1 MADTAPGSALPPAL
15 PSALLDGSPFA
26 LLHRPH
32 ATGQDG
38 LELLLGDISSVERL
52 ADLPLDTAAP
62 AADRHELLAILP
74 YRQIT
79 ERGYACNDDGAPL
92 VVMSVR
98 EQRALSVAGLLAE
111 IPDVPQTLSDAGFD
125 IDDEEYARIV
135 RKVLAEEI
143 GNGAGA
149 NFVIKRSFVA
159 TVEDWSPAAALAL
172 FGRLLARESGT
183 YWTFLVHTGEQTF
196 VGASPERHVSLEA
209 GTVTMNPISGTYRY
223 PASGPTV
230 EGALGL
236 LADRK
241 EREELH
247 MVVDE
252 ELKMMTRICDPGVRV
267 EGPYLKEMKRLA
279 HTEYFIRGES
289 ALDAREILRETMF
302 APTITG
308 SPVESAC
315 RVLRQYEPRGRSYYS
330 GALALIGR
338 DGEGR
343 RAMDSAILIRTAEVD
358 RAGRLEL
365 GVGATLVRHS
375 DPASEV
381 AETHAKAAGLLGA
394 LRDEQPSARR
404 REAAASTL
412 ALDPRVRD
420 GLTRYNQGLARF
432 WLDPSPSRHTDLAG
446 LRVLVV
452 DNEDTFT
459 AMLGHQL
466 RALGPQVTIHR
477 WCDVPESALDDAD
490 LVVVGPGPGDP
501 RQSADPKIAAV
512 RGLVERLLARRIPC
526 VAVCLGHQVVSG
538 VLGLPLVRKEVPNQ
552 GLQEEIDFFGR
563 EVRVGFYNAFAGRA
577 DSDRIHLD
585 AGFGPAAVEISR
597 DARTGEV
604 HGLRGPGFATAQF
617 HPESLLTEHGPALLH
632 DLVTTAL
639 KTPSSDT
646 VIPNHAR
653 GTDR

>member
-1 MADTAPGSALPPAL
+1 MADTAPGSALPSAL
-15 PSALLDGSPFA
+15 PPVLLDGSPFA

-38 LELLLGDISSVERL
+38 LELLLGDITAADRL
-52 ADLPLDTAAP
+52 ADLPLDTTTP
-62 AADRHELLAILP
+62 AAEGPRHELLAILP

-98 EQRALSVAGLLAE
+98 EQRELSVARLLAE

-125 IDDEEYARIV
+125 IEDEEYARIV

-183 YWTFLVHTGEQTF
+183 YWTFLVHTGDRTF

-289 ALDAREILRETMF
+289 SLDAREILRETMF

-338 DGEGR
+338 DGDGR

-375 DPASEV
+375 DPESEV

-394 LRDEQPSARR
+394 LRDEQAPDDR
-404 REAAASTL
+404 REAAVSTL
-412 ALDPRVRD
+412 ALDPRVQD

-432 WLDPSPSRHTDLAG
+432 WLEPRPSEHTELAG

-466 RALGPQVTIHR
+466 RSLGPQVTIHT
-477 WCDVPESALDDAD
+477 WYDLPESALDDVD

-512 RGLVERLLARRIPC
+512 RSLVERLLEHRIPC

-552 GLQEEIDFFGR
+552 GLQEEIDFFGSQ
-563 EVRVGFYNAFAGRA
+563 VRVGFYNAFAGRTE
-577 DSDRIHLD
+577 SDRIHLD
-585 AGFGPAAVEISR
+585 GSGTVEISR
-597 DARTGEV
+597 DTRTGEV

-639 KTPSSDT
+639 KTPYETDM
-646 VIPNHAR
+646 PNHAR

>member
-1 MADTAPGSALPPAL
+1 MADTAPGSALP
-15 PSALLDGSPFA
+15 SVLLDGSPFA

-38 LELLLGDISSVERL
+38 LELLLGDITTADRL
-52 ADLPLDTAAP
+52 ADLPLDTTAP
-62 AADRHELLAILP
+62 AAEDPRHELLAILP

-98 EQRALSVAGLLAE
+98 EQHELSVARLLAE

-159 TVEDWSPAAALAL
+159 TVEGWSPAAALAL

-183 YWTFLVHTGEQTF
+183 YWTFLVHTGGRTF

-289 ALDAREILRETMF
+289 SLDAREILRETMF

-338 DGEGR
+338 DAEGR

-358 RAGRLEL
+358 GAGRLEL

-375 DPASEV
+375 DPESEV

-394 LRDEQPSARR
+394 LRDEQVPADRC
-404 REAAASTL
+404 EATVSTL
-412 ALDPRVRD
+412 ALDPRVQD

-432 WLDPSPSRHTDLAG
+432 WLDPRPSEHTDLAG

-466 RALGPQVTIHR
+466 RSLGPQVTIHA
-477 WCDVPESALDDAD
+477 WYDLPESALDDVD

-501 RQSADPKIAAV
+501 RRIADPKIAAV
-512 RGLVERLLARRIPC
+512 RSLVERLLERRIPC

-552 GLQEEIDFFGR
+552 GLQEEIDFFGSQ
-563 EVRVGFYNAFAGRA
+563 VRVGFYNAFAGRA
-577 DSDRIHLD
+577 DGDRIHVD
-585 AGFGPAAVEISR
+585 AGTVEISR
-597 DARTGEV
+597 DTRTGEV

-639 KTPSSDT
+639 NTPYATAMPD
-646 VIPNHAR
+646 HAR